1 MAHIKSFISI
11 LEQKFDL
18 SAEAKKAF
26 VEALSFRKF
35 KKKELL
41 FSSGQVSSQ
50 IYFIISGC
58 VTEFFV
64 SPKNEEISVWF
75 GFENDFAVPLSSFIS
90 QSPSITSIVAMEP
103 TSVIEINR
111 NKLYELYDDF
121 HEIERIGRQITEQ
134 YFLET
139 ELYHY
144 EFHHLQAQQRF
155 ENLLKAKPHT
165 FNRIPLSMIASY
177 LGISNETL
185 SRLRAKRL

>member
-1 MAHIKSFISI
+1 
-11 LEQKFDL
+11 
-18 SAEAKKAF
+18 
-26 VEALSFRKF
+26 
-35 KKKELL
+35 
-41 FSSGQVSSQ
+41 
-50 IYFIISGC
+50 
-58 VTEFFV
+58 
-64 SPKNEEISVWF
+64 
-75 GFENDFAVPLSSFIS
+75 
-90 QSPSITSIVAMEP
+90 MEP